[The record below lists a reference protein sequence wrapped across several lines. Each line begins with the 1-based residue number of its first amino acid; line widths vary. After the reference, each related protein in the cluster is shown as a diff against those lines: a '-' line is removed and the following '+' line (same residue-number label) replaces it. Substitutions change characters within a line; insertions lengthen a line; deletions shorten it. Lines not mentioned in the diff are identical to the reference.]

1 MFSCRKMKRVLSH
14 TRQCRMKFHG
24 DCPVCKQLIA
34 LCCYHAKLCSEPMCQ
49 VPFCPRIKLEKAC
62 RLLLLCQN
70 CRANSDR
77 QRDESEINFSRL
89 K

>member
-49 VPFCPRIKLEKAC
+49 VPFCPRIKLEKA
-62 RLLLLCQN
+62 
-70 CRANSDR
+70 R
-77 QRDESEINFSRL
+77 QGLQASIALSEL
-89 K
+89 PGEQ